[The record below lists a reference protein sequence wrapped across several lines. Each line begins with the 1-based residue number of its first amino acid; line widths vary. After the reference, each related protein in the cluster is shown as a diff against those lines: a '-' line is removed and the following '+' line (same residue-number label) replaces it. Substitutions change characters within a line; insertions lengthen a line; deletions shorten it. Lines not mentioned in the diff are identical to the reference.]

1 MINTVEKNEVVQFKN
16 GDFVLDVTIDSNN
29 ETVWLN
35 REQLS
40 QLFDRDIKTI
50 GKHINNALKEE
61 LDNSTIAKFATV
73 AGWSCNSSL
82 KALLI
87 CFSIVFYIALK

>member
-40 QLFDRDIKTI
+40 Q
-50 GKHINNALKEE
+50 
-61 LDNSTIAKFATV
+61 V
-73 AGWSCNSSL
+73 
-82 KALLI
+82 
-87 CFSIVFYIALK
+87 